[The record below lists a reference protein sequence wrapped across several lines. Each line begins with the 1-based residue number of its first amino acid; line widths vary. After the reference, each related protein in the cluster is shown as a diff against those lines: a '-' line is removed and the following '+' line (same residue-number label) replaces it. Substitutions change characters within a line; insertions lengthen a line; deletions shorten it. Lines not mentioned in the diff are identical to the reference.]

1 VEATT
6 SDSVTELA
14 RDLLAVTLCV
24 FKASSQ
30 EYYELVA
37 ELDLSIAQIRMLHIL
52 DGHGGEV
59 SVKELAEHA
68 RLSLPSTSRTVDAL
82 HQRGYIE
89 RREDEIDRRVK
100 RVRLSEGGRELVT
113 QLGAA
118 RLAGMEAFAATLT
131 EAQRTRLRGALA
143 SVVSRDDICSLRP
156 TTDS

>member
-68 RLSLPSTSRTVDAL
+68 RL